1 MKPNTIQ
8 TKKQNIKENAKNKVL
23 DFFASLADE
32 TRLKI
37 LLSIAKKPKNV
48 NEIYDFVGRDKIT
61 LSAIS
66 HQLNHLKNL
75 NIVTYVKHGKEKS
88 YELSD
93 GFCWCILK
101 DAFKQFDNNLQIRCK
116 KCEKTNATSKKMRE
130 KLKK

>member
-1 MKPNTIQ
+1 MELNSIQ
-8 TKKQNIKENAKNKVL
+8 IKQNIEENAKNKVL

-93 GFCWCILK
+93 SFCWCILK
-101 DAFKQFDNNLQIRCK
+101 DTFKQFDSNLKIRCK
-116 KCEKTNATSKKMRE
+116 KCERINAINKGGME
-130 KLKK
+130 KLNK

>member
-75 NIVTYVKHGKEKS
+75 TSLLSKIKQSKS
-88 YELSD
+88 L
-93 GFCWCILK
+93 
-101 DAFKQFDNNLQIRCK
+101 R
-116 KCEKTNATSKKMRE
+116 
-130 KLKK
+130 